1 MTRSIDV
8 RDSLFSLSKYGE
20 ITWVVDQIGKQELEG
35 PGERIL
41 WSHQGIRD
49 RDGKSRDS
57 AQPIR

>member
-35 PGERIL
+35 PGERTL
-41 WSHQGIRD
+41 
-49 RDGKSRDS
+49 
-57 AQPIR
+57 